1 MIHKNSKIQITYGER
16 PAVLLNY
23 YASSTFILPN
33 TSIFVG
39 EDIPVAVGNAF

>member
-1 MIHKNSKIQITYGER
+1 MIHKSSKIQITHGEL

-23 YASSTFILPN
+23 HASPKLILPN

-39 EDIPVAVGNAF
+39 EDLPLAADNAV